1 MGQIQAMSS
10 SRISD
15 CGLRPYRIG
24 AGLHFAKTR
33 GPLDDRYIIGLLLQQ
48 RKHLFLAGMLHSL
61 LELDATLPRG
71 SVGAWQQLKPCIMR
85 PRTRPNVKRVLH
97 MTILH
102 VLQGCILFLTV
113 SASWARTY

>member
-15 CGLRPYRIG
+15 CGLHPYRNG

-61 LELDATLPRG
+61 LELDATMP
-71 SVGAWQQLKPCIMR
+71 
-85 PRTRPNVKRVLH
+85 KRLCGGLAAAETLH
-97 MTILH
+97 DAPKNAPKC
-102 VLQGCILFLTV
+102 QARV
-113 SASWARTY
+113 ST